1 MPNAIVLMTAL
12 VPTVGH
18 KYLIDFA
25 RNLIPSGDGYT
36 LNRFRGKVHVILGTL
51 EREPVHGNLR
61 FDALRDAY
69 KGVDEVVIH
78 HLTRDVPQEPGDH
91 PDFWNVWRDIV
102 IEFVKVEPDD
112 YIVASELYGANM
124 AQALGCRF
132 MPCNRYR
139 ETLPI
144 RGSDVRSDLLGNFA
158 YVLPEF
164 QQHLK
169 KVVTVFGA
177 ESCGKTTMAK
187 RLAKDM
193 NGWFVP
199 EWAREYLETV
209 GAEVT
214 DERMA
219 AIVAGQ
225 AALQDTAYLTLR
237 DKPWIFQ
244 DTDLLST
251 VGYYRIWGG
260 DKRTDMAR
268 VERMA
273 TERGSDLYIVM
284 SDQIPFE
291 KDPLRYGGETR
302 ESSMRF
308 WINLLEEFDAE
319 YVVAPTADH
328 ESQAQFLQGYLETWF
343 NVRVG
348 HISGY
353 LR

>member
-1 MPNAIVLMTAL
+1 MPKAIILMTAL
-12 VPTVGH
+12 VPTIGH

-25 RNLIPSGDGYT
+25 RNLVDGPCS
-36 LNRFRGKVHVILGTL
+36 VHVILGSMD
-51 EREPVHGNLR
+51 REPVSGTDRLE
-61 FDALRDAY
+61 ALVAAY
-69 KGVDEVVIH
+69 GLDEKVALH
-78 HLTRDVPQEPGDH
+78 HLHRTVPQEPHEH

-102 IEFVKVEPDD
+102 LEFVDVEPDD
-112 YIVASELYGANM
+112 YFVASELYGIDM
-124 AQALGCRF
+124 ARVLGCKF

-139 ETLPI
+139 ETIPI
-144 RGSDVRSDLLGNFA
+144 KGSDVRGDILGSFG
-158 YVLPEF
+158 YILPEF
-164 QQHLK
+164 QHHLRK
-169 KVVTVFGA
+169 TVTLFGA

-187 RLAKDM
+187 RLARDL

-209 GAEVT
+209 GTEVT

-225 AALQDTAYLTLR
+225 AAAQDTAYYTLM

-251 VGYYRIWGG
+251 VGYYRLWGG
-260 DKRTDMAR
+260 DKRADMAR

-273 TERGSDLYIVM
+273 SERGSDLYIVM

-291 KDPLRYGGETR
+291 QDPLRYGGATR
-302 ESSMRF
+302 ESDMQF
-308 WINLLEEFDAE
+308 WINLLEEFGAE

-328 ESQAQFLQGYLETWF
+328 ENQAQFLQGYLETWF

-353 LR
+353 RR